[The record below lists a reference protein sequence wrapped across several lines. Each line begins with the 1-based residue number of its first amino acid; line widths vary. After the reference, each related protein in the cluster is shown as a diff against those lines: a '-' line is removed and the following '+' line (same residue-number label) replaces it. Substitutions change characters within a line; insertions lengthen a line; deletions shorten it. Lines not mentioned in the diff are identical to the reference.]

1 MNKFEQVS
9 SYDHQVSLRGG
20 GQTHIWRRPGLGVE
34 VTCLEGGGVSG
45 PCTVR
50 YNESWVM
57 VTLGPPCEQN
67 DGQTRLKTLPSRNF
81 VDGR

>member
-1 MNKFEQVS
+1 MS
-9 SYDHQVSLRGG
+9 GGRG
-20 GQTHIWRRPGLGVE
+20 R
-34 VTCLEGGGVSG
+34 G

-50 YNESWVM
+50 YNGSWVM